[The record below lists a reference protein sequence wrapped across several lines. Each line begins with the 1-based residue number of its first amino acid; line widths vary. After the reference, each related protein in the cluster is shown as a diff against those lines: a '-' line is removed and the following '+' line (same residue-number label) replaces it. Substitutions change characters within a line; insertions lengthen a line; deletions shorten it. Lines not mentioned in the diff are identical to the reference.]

1 MNKDTKLTLAYK
13 SKKEISI
20 YALIQIILIILCVL
34 SVLYIDVNII
44 LAIMSLIIFTFGIF
58 LFSYVLIKIYKLPN
72 ILIYYNNFGI
82 YLNLNK
88 KSDPIFIKYD
98 EIIDCKKLIV
108 YESLYNFKTG
118 TLILQTNKTKYKI
131 ISVKSINHVVEFIN
145 RKISANKFKL

>member
-20 YALIQIILIILCVL
+20 YALFQIILIILCVL

-44 LAIMSLIIFTFGIF
+44 LAIMSLMIFTFGIF

-72 ILIYYNNFGI
+72 ILIFYNDFGI

-118 TLILQTNKTKYKI
+118 TLILQTNKTKYRI
-131 ISVKSINHVVEFIN
+131 ISVKSINNVVEFIN

>member
-20 YALIQIILIILCVL
+20 YALFQIILIILCVL
-34 SVLYIDVNII
+34 SVLYIDVNIT
-44 LAIMSLIIFTFGIF
+44 LAIISLIIFTFGIF

-118 TLILQTNKTKYKI
+118 TLILQTNKTKYKL
-131 ISVKSINHVVEFIN
+131 ISVKSINNVVEFIN

>member
-20 YALIQIILIILCVL
+20 YALFQIILIILCVL
-34 SVLYIDVNII
+34 SVIYIDVNII
-44 LAIMSLIIFTFGIF
+44 LAIMSLMIFTFVIF
-58 LFSYVLIKIYKLPN
+58 LFSYVLIKIYKLPK
-72 ILIYYNNFGI
+72 ILIFYNDFGI

-98 EIIDCKKLIV
+98 EIIVCKKLIV

-118 TLILQTNKTKYKI
+118 TLILQTNKTKYRI
-131 ISVKSINHVVEFIN
+131 ISVKSINNVVEFIN

>member
-44 LAIMSLIIFTFGIF
+44 LAIMSLIISTFGIF

-131 ISVKSINHVVEFIN
+131 ISVKSINNVVEFIN

>member
-1 MNKDTKLTLAYK
+1 MDKDTKLTLAYK